1 MLEPQTPEGSALVSK
16 VEQPRTTENGKMDMK
31 KPIGG
36 DDKDWDNRDNL

>member
-16 VEQPRTTENGKMDMK
+16 VEPRTMENGKMDMK
-31 KPIGG
+31 KPAGG